1 MASHEPTQ
9 GAEAKAGPTDRIDA
23 YYTHT
28 INNESDY
35 PCLEQDIRVDI
46 AIVGGGFTG
55 INTALE
61 LAERGFKVAV
71 VEAHKVGWGA
81 TGRNGGQ
88 VTGSLSGDQAMSK
101 QMRRTLGD
109 DVDDFIWHLRWHGHD
124 IIKKRIEK
132 YKIDC
137 DLKFGHLH
145 TAYKPSHMHDLKADY
160 DACLAHGMEEHVELI
175 DRADIHNF
183 LETDIYH
190 GGVYNKKNMHL
201 HSLNLCLGEAQAA
214 VSLGAQIF
222 EHSPVID
229 IDHGNSQTG
238 APAKVITEKGSVT
251 ANTVMIAGNAYHRLE
266 RLKMSGKIFPAA
278 GGIVA
283 TEPLGDIADK
293 INPKDVAV
301 YDCRFVLDYYRITK
315 DKRLL
320 FGGGANYSG
329 RESRDIEAE
338 LRPAIERTFP
348 RLKGVKIDYQWSGMM
363 GIVINRIPQLG
374 KLSDNVFY
382 AQGYSGHGIALTH
395 IVSEIMA
402 NAMSG
407 HMQDF
412 DTFAR
417 CKHVRIP
424 GSEWLGNQFLA
435 LGMWYYVMLEKLR

>member
-1 MASHEPTQ
+1 MGVSEN
-9 GAEAKAGPTDRIDA
+9 AKQPRVGA
-23 YYTHT
+23 YYTAT
-28 INNESDY
+28 VKQESDY
-35 PCLEQDIRVDI
+35 PELEGDIRVDV

-55 INTALE
+55 VNTALE
-61 LAERGFKVAV
+61 LAERGLKVAV
-71 VEAHKVGWGA
+71 IEASKLGWGA

-88 VTGSLSGDQAMSK
+88 VTGSLSGDGAMRK
-101 QMRRTLGD
+101 QMRRVLGN

-124 IIKKRIEK
+124 IIKQRIEK
-132 YKIDC
+132 YGIDC

-145 TAYKPSHMHDLKADY
+145 TAYKPSHMKELEADY
-160 DACLAHGMEEHVELI
+160 QELVERGLGDQVQLV
-175 DRADIHNF
+175 DREGISDF

-190 GGVYNKKNMHL
+190 GGIYNIKNMHL
-201 HSLNLCLGEAQAA
+201 HSLDLCLGEARAA
-214 VSLGAQIF
+214 KSLGVQFF
-222 EHSPVID
+222 ENSPVID
-229 IDHGNSQTG
+229 IDHGNS
-238 APAKVITEKGSVT
+238 AANKPAKVFTEKGSVT
-251 ANTVMIAGNAYHRLE
+251 ANTVMLAGNAYHRLE

-283 TEPLGDIADK
+283 TEPLGDVADL

-301 YDCRFVLDYYRITK
+301 YDCRFVLDYYRLTK

-382 AQGYSGHGIALTH
+382 AQGYSGHGIALSH

-402 NAMSG
+402 NAMTG
-407 HMQDF
+407 HMKDF
-412 DTFAR
+412 DTFAQ
-417 CKHVRIP
+417 CNHVRLP
-424 GSEWLGNQFLA
+424 GSEWIGNQFLA
-435 LGMWYYVMLEKLR
+435 LGMWYYVLMEKLR